1 MIDWEEL
8 TLFIFITARMSG
20 FVLFNPILGR
30 QNIPGIFRSGL
41 VLVLSVFTVSFTE
54 GGVRIP
60 GSVIELAACVLLE
73 LAVGY
78 LLGLVMNFF
87 FYIPQ
92 LAGHSIDTQM
102 GMTMNQVYDASAQA
116 SMSVSSILLNT
127 LMLLLFFA
135 GNGHHTLLRMILS
148 SQEIVAFGAVSLGTN
163 AASALLELF
172 AECTVLAL
180 KLCMPVLAAEVIGQ
194 LGMGILMKVIPQIN
208 VFSINIELKVLIGLV
223 MLLMLIAPFSEFLLD
238 VERTML
244 DSMSAVLRLMGQ
256 PAP

>member
-1 MIDWEEL
+1 MIDWAEL

-30 QNIPGIFRSGL
+30 QNIPGIFRSGF

-54 GGVRIP
+54 GDVRIP
-60 GSVIELAACVLLE
+60 GSVIELAARVLLE

-135 GNGHHTLLRMILS
+135 GNGHHTLLRIILS

-163 AASALLELF
+163 AVSALLELF
-172 AECTVLAL
+172 AGCTVLAL

-244 DSMSAVLRLMGQ
+244 DSMSAVLRLMAQ
-256 PAP
+256 PAL